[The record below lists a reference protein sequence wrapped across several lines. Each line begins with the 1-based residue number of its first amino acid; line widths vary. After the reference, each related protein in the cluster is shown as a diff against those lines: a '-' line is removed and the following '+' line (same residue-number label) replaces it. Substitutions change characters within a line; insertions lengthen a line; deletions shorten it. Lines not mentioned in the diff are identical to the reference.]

1 MTLYLVNAAVDIT
14 LELYVSPQAE
24 EAMSIQWERITDRN
38 VRDTFVRKLE
48 AHFERA
54 LAESLDWDI
63 KPPTPSQ
70 LAYAKFIAKQQNIPL
85 PPEAERF
92 RFHAAMFLE
101 TYASKSKD
109 RSIMPTDGNTEGIA

>member
-1 MTLYLVNAAVDIT
+1 MALYLVNAAVDIT
-14 LELYVSPQAE
+14 LELHVSPLAE
-24 EAMSIQWERITDRN
+24 EAMSIQWERIIDRN

-70 LAYAKFIAKQQNIPL
+70 LAYAKLIAKQQNIPL
-85 PPEAERF
+85 PPEAECF

-101 TYASKSKD
+101 TYARKSKN
-109 RSIMPTDGNTEGIA
+109 RSIMPTDGNTQ